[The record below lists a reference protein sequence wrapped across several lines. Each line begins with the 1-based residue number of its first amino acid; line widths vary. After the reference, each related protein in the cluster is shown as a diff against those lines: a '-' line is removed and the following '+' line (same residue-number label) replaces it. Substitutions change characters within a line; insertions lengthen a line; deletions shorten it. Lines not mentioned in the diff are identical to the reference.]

1 VVGNNLSDSRNL
13 LTGIHY
19 SSRLL
24 FLTDCP
30 ANSFSKRAFFNGNVH
45 SGRGPCLAIS
55 YRGREEHGET
65 TVGGIATRRQD
76 RVVGRVVVLSTDVLL
91 VRSWIVFPR
100 VSSAGSA
107 LSVAIAE
114 PFPGLPT
121 PAKHYHPPL

>member
-13 LTGIHY
+13 LTGIYY

-55 YRGREEHGET
+55 HRSREEHGET